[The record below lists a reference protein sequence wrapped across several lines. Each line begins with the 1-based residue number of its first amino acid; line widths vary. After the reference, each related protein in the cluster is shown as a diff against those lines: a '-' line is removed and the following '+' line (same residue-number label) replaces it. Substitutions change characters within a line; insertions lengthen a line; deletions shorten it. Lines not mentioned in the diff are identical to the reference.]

1 MNDVPSPIPAP
12 IQTLVALFEETLT
25 AVNFPDVNT
34 TVLQEA
40 SQAVVDA
47 HTQVTRLEAELAA
60 ARAALSERQDALLG
74 KAQRA
79 LAYARI
85 FAEEQPG
92 GSLTRLD
99 AVSLPRPGRRTPK
112 VEATVEPVAA
122 GEQLATSEAPRKRG
136 RPPPARPAGM
146 LFQDEPANAPAN
158 A

>member
-1 MNDVPSPIPAP
+1 MTDVPSPIPAP
-12 IQTLVALFEETLT
+12 IQTLVTLFEETLT

-40 SQAVVDA
+40 SKAVVDA
-47 HTQVTRLEAELAA
+47 HTQVTRLEAELTA

-85 FAEEQPG
+85 FAEEQPELL
-92 GSLTRLD
+92 SRLD
-99 AVSLPRPGRRTPK
+99 AVSLPRAGRRQPK
-112 VEATVEPVAA
+112 VEATVEPVTAA
-122 GEQLATSEAPRKRG
+122 GEHAASSEAPRKRG
-136 RPPPARPAGM
+136 RPARARPAGM
-146 LFQDEPANAPAN
+146 LFQDEATDAPAS

>member
-85 FAEEQPG
+85 FAEEQPEL
-92 GSLTRLD
+92 LTRLD

-136 RPPPARPAGM
+136 RPPRARPAGM
-146 LFQDEPANAPAN
+146 LFQDEAADAPAS